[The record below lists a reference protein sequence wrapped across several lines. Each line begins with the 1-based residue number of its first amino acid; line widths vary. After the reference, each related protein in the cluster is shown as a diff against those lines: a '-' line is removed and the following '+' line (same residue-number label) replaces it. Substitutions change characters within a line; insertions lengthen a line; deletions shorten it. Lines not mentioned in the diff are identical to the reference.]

1 MTKNKKEL
9 QVAALC
15 NGTVIDHIPSHV
27 VFKCVKILGIENLTS
42 AVTIGNNLDSGKL
55 GRKGIIKIADVTL
68 PETVINRIA
77 LLAPSAVINI
87 IKNYEVVEKYPVELH
102 DVVRDIV
109 KCDNPKCITNNE
121 PMTTVF
127 ETVDHKPGYIRCRYC
142 NHTVANAKANIA
154 GHN

>member
-121 PMTTVF
+121 PMATRF
-127 ETVDHKPGYIRCRYC
+127 EVIDRNDVTIRCCYC
-142 NHTVANAKANIA
+142 GHAVKATEAVIK
-154 GHN
+154 

>member
-121 PMTTVF
+121 PMATRF
-127 ETVDHKPGYIRCRYC
+127 EVVDRNDVTIRCCYC
-142 NHTVANAKANIA
+142 GHAVKATEAVIK
-154 GHN
+154 